1 MTIDQAFFESS
12 CMIDAGTGTPAN
24 HLVLNELPACKTK
37 REAKLLLEE
46 LRERLRS
53 VEGGRFK
60 MNEDSKQRLIAALST
75 F

>member
-12 CMIDAGTGTPAN
+12 CMIDAGTGTPVD
-24 HLVLNELPACKTK
+24 HLEFSELSACKTK